1 MYRRSTDRELRR
13 YGVPHRIV
21 GSPWYRSS
29 NTACV
34 YPPIREDRDWR
45 HAARLA
51 KDAHFRTFAAPQAFP
66 LTGDGANA
74 EGVTNQV
81 RANLSP
87 MTREALATAL
97 ADARYYDWLDERRA
111 RLIAHQPRRTKMKKT
126 DRPLE
131 DILIEAGFTPGRY
144 QLEINHS
151 LQCDNTGFDDPWN
164 LPSRLMQFP
173 LEVQLGKDGQ
183 FHIGLMHPL
192 IGDHP
197 FVKQVAEAIK
207 PHKIN
212 PDGAPSAVGHSAA
225 PAAWW
230 HACDLIRE
238 HRHDLLRTRQFTT
251 DSAIVNAVIYAL
263 NYRTNEFGPEEAREV
278 LDAIGAAPPDGD
290 IVPIVLLV
298 MAPSFV
304 QPEKGAGYWPINSHG
319 SEHAVEFA
327 WLRVWGIE
335 AGWFE
340 YPRRGQHLQWSDHG
354 RGMYRALE
362 LMQNAAE

>member
-1 MYRRSTDRELRR
+1 MYRRSTDREWRR
-13 YGVPHRIV
+13 YGVPHRIT
-21 GSPWYRSS
+21 GSRWYRSS

-45 HAARLA
+45 REVRAAKERY
-51 KDAHFRTFAAPQAFP
+51 FQSFSAPQAFA
-66 LTGDGANA
+66 LTGDGENA
-74 EGVTNQV
+74 RKLYYAGHERDTEL
-81 RANLSP
+81 R
-87 MTREALATAL
+87 LAIIE
-97 ADARYYDWLDERRA
+97 ARYHDWLDERRA
-111 RLIAHQPRRTKMKKT
+111 KLIQAHQRRTKTMKKT
-126 DRPLE
+126 DQKPLE
-131 DILIEAGFTPGRY
+131 DILVDAGFTPNRY
-144 QLEINHS
+144 LLEMNHS

-173 LEVQLGKDGQ
+173 LEVQIGKDGQ

-207 PHKIN
+207 PHKIS
-212 PDGAPSAVGHSAA
+212 PKGAPNAAGHSAA

-238 HRHDLLRTRQFTT
+238 HWRDLLRTRQFTT
-251 DSAIVNAVIYAL
+251 DDAIVNAVTYAL
-263 NYRTNEFGPEEAREV
+263 NYRTNEFGPDEAREV
-278 LDAIGAAPPDGD
+278 LEAVGAAPPDGD
-290 IVPIVLLV
+290 VVPIVLL
-298 MAPSFV
+298 ALEPSFV
-304 QPEKGAGYWPINSHG
+304 QPEKGAGYWPINTHG
-319 SEHAVEFA
+319 SEHAVKFA

-354 RGMYRALE
+354 RGMYRALQ